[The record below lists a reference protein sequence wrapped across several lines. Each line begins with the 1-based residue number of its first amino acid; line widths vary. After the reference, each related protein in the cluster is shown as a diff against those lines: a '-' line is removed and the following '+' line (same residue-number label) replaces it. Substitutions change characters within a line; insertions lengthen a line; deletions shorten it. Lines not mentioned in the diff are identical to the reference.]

1 MRDIVGYL
9 AGALTTIAFLPQVIK
24 AWRTRRTE
32 DLSLGMYLTFNI
44 GVALW
49 LIYGI
54 LLGSF
59 PIIAANVLT
68 LLLTGSILV
77 LQFHGARQ
85 RWHPGASPRA

>member
-85 RWHPGASPRA
+85 RRHPGASPRA